1 MTPLAAVLWLIA
13 VCFVWGLSFVAVK
26 AALALTTPLALLAI
40 RFGIAGAPIA
50 GTLRR
55 ASRAD
60 WIGGLVLGG
69 LFWLG
74 FVFQTLGLRYT
85 TPARSA
91 FITILSTP
99 LVPLVQYLGF
109 RTKPRPFILLAVA
122 LAVLGTWLL
131 TSPGGGIGLNRG
143 DLLTLWCAL
152 AFAGQIVAAGHF
164 SRRMPATRLLALE
177 LGISAALSLAF
188 LPVLETPRI
197 NLSPAFFGLMLFLG
211 AGGLATFYGQI
222 RAQQVLSPTVTALVF
237 CVEPVFAS
245 AASHVVFGEVLS
257 LLQLGGAGLILCAV
271 GVAALEG
278 REPAVPAPS
287 SLPP

>member
-1 MTPLAAVLWLIA
+1 MTPRAAVIWLIA
-13 VCFVWGLSFVAVK
+13 VCFVWGVSFVAVK
-26 AALALTTPLALLAI
+26 ATLAFTTPLVLLAL

-55 ASRAD
+55 ASREQ
-60 WIGGLVLGG
+60 WIGGLILGG

-99 LVPLVQYLGF
+99 LVPLVQYAVF
-109 RTKPRPFILLAVA
+109 RAAPRPLILLAVG
-122 LAVLGTWLL
+122 LAMLGTWLL
-131 TSPGGGIGLNRG
+131 TSPGGEIGLNRG
-143 DLLTLWCAL
+143 DVLTLGCAV

-177 LGISAALSLAF
+177 LGVSALLSLAF
-188 LPVLETPRI
+188 LPLLETPRVDVT
-197 NLSPAFFGLMLFLG
+197 PAFLGLILFLG
-211 AGGLATFYGQI
+211 VGGLATFYGQI

-237 CVEPVFAS
+237 CVEPVFA
-245 AASHVVFGEVLS
+245 ALASRVVYGEVLS
-257 LLQLGGAGLILCAV
+257 ALQLGGAGLILCAV

-278 REPAVPAPS
+278 NEREAS
-287 SLPP
+287 SLSP

>member
-1 MTPLAAVLWLIA
+1 MTPRAAVLWLVA
-13 VCFVWGLSFVAVK
+13 VCFVWGISFVAVK
-26 AALALTTPLALLAI
+26 ATLAFATPLALLAL

-55 ASRAD
+55 ATREQ
-60 WIGGLVLGG
+60 WTGGLLLGG

-74 FVFQTLGLRYT
+74 FLFQTLGLRHT

-99 LVPLVQYLGF
+99 LVPLVQYLVF
-109 RTKPRPFILLAVA
+109 RTRPRPLILLAVA

-143 DLLTLWCAL
+143 DVLTLWCAL

-164 SRRMPATRLLALE
+164 SRRMPATRLLAME
-177 LGISAALSLAF
+177 LGISAVLSLAF
-188 LPVLETPRI
+188 LPLLETPRI
-197 NLSPAFFGLMLFLG
+197 AVTPAFLALILFLG

-237 CVEPVFAS
+237 CIEPVFALI
-245 AASHVVFGEVLS
+245 ASHLVYAEVLS
-257 LLQLGGAGLILCAV
+257 ALQLGGAGLILCAV

-278 REPAVPAPS
+278 GERAAGS
-287 SLPP
+287 PPF

>member
-1 MTPLAAVLWLIA
+1 MTPRAAVLWLIA
-13 VCFVWGLSFVAVK
+13 VCFVWGISFVAVK
-26 AALALTTPLALLAI
+26 ATLAFATPLALLAM
-40 RFGIAGAPIA
+40 RFGLATTPVAGA
-50 GTLRR
+50 LRR

-60 WIGGLVLGG
+60 WLAGLVLGG

-74 FVFQTLGLRYT
+74 FLFQTLGLRYT

-99 LVPLVQYLGF
+99 LVPLAQDLVL
-109 RTKPRPFILLAVA
+109 RTAPRGLVILAVM

-131 TSPGGGIGLNRG
+131 TSPGGGMGLNRG
-143 DLLTLWCAL
+143 DALTLWCAV
-152 AFAGQIVAAGHF
+152 AFAGQIVAAGHY

-188 LPVLETPRI
+188 LPLFERPQVTF
-197 NLSPAFFGLMLFLG
+197 SPAFVGLMVFLG
-211 AGGLATFYGQI
+211 AGGVATFYGQI

-245 AASHVVFGEVLS
+245 VASHVVYGEVLS
-257 LLQLGGAGLILCAV
+257 ALQLAGAGLILCAV

-278 REPAVPAPS
+278 REGAAEPTGSA
-287 SLPP
+287 